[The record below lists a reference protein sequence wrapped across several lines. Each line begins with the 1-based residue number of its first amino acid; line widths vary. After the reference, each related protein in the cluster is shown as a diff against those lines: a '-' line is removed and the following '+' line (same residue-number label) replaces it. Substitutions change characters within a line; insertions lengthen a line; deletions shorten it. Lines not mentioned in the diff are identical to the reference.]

1 VDHPSHPREEK
12 EQFFPSPGNK
22 KKTRKESIKKKI
34 TKVKQHTDTSPLYN

>member
-22 KKTRKESIKKKI
+22 RNKEGKHKKVNYKSKPTHI
-34 TKVKQHTDTSPLYN
+34 Y

>member
-22 KKTRKESIKKKI
+22 RNKEGKHKKENYKSKATHI
-34 TKVKQHTDTSPLYN
+34 Y

>member
-22 KKTRKESIKKKI
+22 RNKEGIKKKI
-34 TKVKQHTDTSPLYN
+34 TKVKQHTYTSPLYN